1 MADPIVT
8 VLTPTLNA
16 EQFLSPMLSSL
27 AAQRLDPA
35 LVEHI
40 VIDGGSTDGTI
51 ERIQRESPRTRVIV
65 AKSSIY
71 EAMNLGI
78 AEAKGAFIGWLNADD
93 LWSDTALSDVA
104 DTSRARPDAEVII
117 GDYVMFDGS
126 HRYHYRTDEA
136 VLDRVREGRMRR
148 WFDVWVNPLAKFY
161 RTDFVRALDG
171 YDPSY
176 RLVGDWD
183 LWFRA
188 AARSPRVTVA
198 HTRSTLGSF
207 RMHPGSLTSGTRMDR
222 LYEEKRRAMARWID
236 DPAAPDGLRQCAR
249 RMYRH
254 DTLSLMAVRA
264 SKGAA
269 SEKLRAVWSLSNE
282 LRAAGPGIVRDV
294 ATASVLAAN
303 ELAQSLPGVRA
314 VARAAWAATGG
325 PRVSSNA

>member
-27 AAQRLDPA
+27 AAQRIDPS

-51 ERIQRESPRTRVIV
+51 ERIARESPRTRVIV

-93 LWSDTALSDVA
+93 LWSDTALSSVA
-104 DTSRARPDAEVII
+104 DTHRARPEAEVII
-117 GDYVMFDGS
+117 GDYVMFDGA
-126 HRYHYRTDEA
+126 HRYHYRTHED
-136 VLDRVREGRMRR
+136 VLDRIRDGHMRR

-183 LWFRA
+183 LWFRS
-188 AARSPRVTVA
+188 AARTPRVSVA
-198 HTRSTLGSF
+198 HTHSTLGSF

-236 DPAAPDGLRQCAR
+236 DPSAPEGLRQCAR

-264 SKGAA
+264 SKGAVG
-269 SEKLRAVWSLSNE
+269 EKLRSVWSLSNE

-294 ATASVLAAN
+294 ATASVVAAN